1 MKLLLWLLIF
11 RNQLPNMGEKGQDQV
26 SSNTARERYQAL
38 SLALSSIS
46 PRSEP
51 PHITLDKAVKEGAL
65 WVLTLMSG
73 EKEQVEKWHFLNW
86 KGGRILLHLGCS
98 ECRKDIFEE
107 VSI

>member
-1 MKLLLWLLIF
+1 MKKDKIKSVLRLL
-11 RNQLPNMGEKGQDQV
+11 
-26 SSNTARERYQAL
+26 ERDNKP
-38 SLALSSIS
+38 LALLSVASAPGLS
-46 PRSEP
+46 FPTLQP

-86 KGGRILLHLGCS
+86 KGGRILLHLGYS